1 MHVHMQN
8 NSLLEIRLQ
17 IGGYM
22 LNVLELL
29 PLRGWERGWEIR
41 EKRRQSVNNVRAQTC
56 LDA

>member
-8 NSLLEIRLQ
+8 NSLLEIHLQ

-29 PLRGWERGWEIR
+29 PLRGWEREWEIR
-41 EKRRQSVNNVRAQTC
+41 EKKQSVNNVRAQTC